1 MSKVSFTR
9 AALLGAVMLLV
20 FTGAAGAG
28 DRRQVVVTD
37 KPLYTM
43 LPSAAADAGLD
54 SIVLS
59 GLDYTAVAP
68 PGVRVRVVEDEPY
81 SYVNGNRQCV
91 KPYLRH
97 GLSRLTLYATSPAG
111 GSYEARINLRQE
123 PGLNGLNTLRLSFD
137 TAASYIYTHSLL
149 GEDQRG
155 QVAYALEEIR
165 SPLGLTDPDD
175 RDNRHREYL
184 RYSAAVINPLVWQEP
199 VEEAPGDVLA
209 QAAPDAVAEPA
220 AVEEGDAAIID
231 SAASAES
238 IVVLAESLIDSGS
251 AIPPA
256 DDAAAADDAPEVPAA
271 DETTAADGEAEEVE
285 PRCPYQYVAGQL
297 KVLRR
302 ANDSHYL
309 LTIEI
314 TAEDFANSLT
324 LTENLARC
332 IINRLDAELAAERR
346 LDYLAYYPEFE
357 YAIPYFDGETP
368 PAATADLAERPG
380 EGCGL
385 HATPITGDVCP
396 ACGTDGRWPAEP
408 YADAEFADTLA
419 RSQVMPV
426 CSHCLMVPGLSGYDA
441 VNQLAIPCCCE
452 TCLAG
457 GACADCAARPP
468 CDACKQ
474 DICTHSEDG
483 GCP

>member
-9 AALLGAVMLLV
+9 AALLSAVMLLV
-20 FTGAAGAG
+20 FAGTAGAG
-28 DRRQVVVTD
+28 DRRQVVRTD
-37 KPLYTM
+37 KPLYTL
-43 LPSAAADAGLD
+43 LPSAAADSGLD

-59 GLDYTAVAP
+59 GLDYTAIAP
-68 PGVRVRVVEDEPY
+68 PGVRVRIVEDEPY
-81 SYVNGNRQCV
+81 IYVHGNRQCV

-97 GLSRLTLYATSPAG
+97 GISRLTLYATSPDG

-123 PGLNGLNTLRLSFD
+123 PGLTGLNTLRLSFD

-155 QVAYALEEIR
+155 QIAYSIEELR
-165 SPLGLTDPDD
+165 SPLGLADPDD

-184 RYSAAVINPLVWQEP
+184 RYSAAVINPLVWEEP
-199 VEEAPGDVLA
+199 VEAPVDAATEATV
-209 QAAPDAVAEPA
+209 PDAVAEPEDGA
-220 AVEEGDAAIID
+220 EVELTA

-238 IVVLAESLIDSGS
+238 IVILAESLTDTGS
-251 AIPPA
+251 AIQPA
-256 DDAAAADDAPEVPAA
+256 DDAAETEDDATEAEDPAA
-271 DETTAADGEAEEVE
+271 GEATEKEAEAEEAE
-285 PRCPYQYVAGQL
+285 AHRPYQYVAGQL
-297 KVLRR
+297 KVLRC

-332 IINRLDAELAAERR
+332 IINRLDAEMDAEER

-357 YAIPYFDGETP
+357 YAIPYFDGEAP
-368 PAATADLAERPG
+368 PPATADLVERPG

-396 ACGTDGRWPAEP
+396 ACEKEGRWPAEP

-419 RSQVMPV
+419 QSQLMPV
-426 CSHCLMVPGLSGYDA
+426 CSHCLMVPGLSGYEA
-441 VNQLAIPCCCE
+441 VNQLCIPSCSD
-452 TCLAG
+452 
-457 GACADCAARPP
+457 ACRKP
-468 CDACKQ
+468 CQECKQ
-474 DICTHSEDG
+474 DICTPAGDCDC
-483 GCP
+483 CP